1 MTFRAFALGT
11 ALSAVLLSATA
22 GAAATGATAATAGS
36 ESCRPIGAYR
46 ITGYVRTEFSAR
58 TYDGTSIYTEEH
70 IAAGS
75 WNLPLNT
82 RVRVEGL
89 DFTYRIA
96 DRGAL
101 EPKHLDIA
109 VWSREEAYAIESYVG
124 GKYAQVCIVD
134 DEDESSE

>member
-11 ALSAVLLSATA
+11 ALSAALLSATP
-22 GAAATGATAATAGS
+22 TASTAEA

-46 ITGYVRTEFSAR
+46 ITGYVRTAFSPR

-96 DRGAL
+96 DRGHL
-101 EPKHLDIA
+101 EAQHVDIA
-109 VWSREEAYAIESYVG
+109 VWTLEEAYAIEQWVG
-124 GKYAQVCIVD
+124 GKYAQVCIVEGGD
-134 DEDESSE
+134 GEE